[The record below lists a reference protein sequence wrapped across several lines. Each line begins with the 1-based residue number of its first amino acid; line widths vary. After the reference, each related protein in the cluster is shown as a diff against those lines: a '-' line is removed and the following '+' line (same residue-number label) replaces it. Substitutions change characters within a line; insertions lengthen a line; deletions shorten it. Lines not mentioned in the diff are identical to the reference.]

1 MGYTS
6 KVSAIQASSAVLYTQ
21 DLTTQ
26 YLSKMYTD
34 L

>member
-1 MGYTS
+1 MGHTLKFRLFEPHQLFY
-6 KVSAIQASSAVLYTQ
+6 IQ

-26 YLSKMYTD
+26 YLSKKYTD